1 MAIKKTKIKRALKM
15 QLKYLGLACITSNS
29 RYLQWDDNTGKN
41 KIQALFET
49 PYTKRLEKNSE

>member
-29 RYLQWDDNTGKN
+29 RYLQWDNSIGKN
-41 KIQALFET
+41 KIQALF
-49 PYTKRLEKNSE
+49 